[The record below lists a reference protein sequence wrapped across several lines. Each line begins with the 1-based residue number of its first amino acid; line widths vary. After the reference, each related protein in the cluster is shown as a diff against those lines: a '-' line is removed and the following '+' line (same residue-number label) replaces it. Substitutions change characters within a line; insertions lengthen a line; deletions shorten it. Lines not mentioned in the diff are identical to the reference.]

1 MGRGARSFR
10 VATYNIHKCRG
21 MDRRVRPGR
30 IVDVLSKLDADII
43 ALQEVL
49 RVESDKPE
57 TDQAKFIAKEM
68 GYHYAFGETCTLK
81 GGRYGNLVLSRSP
94 IYFSKHYEVS
104 FQARVRQ
111 PRGCLR
117 VDVDLPDEVLHVFNV
132 HLGTGYFERHYQANR
147 LTKDKI
153 LDHIDIKGPRI
164 VLGDFNEWMRG
175 SASRLLGSLFE
186 KPDIRKH
193 LNRTRTYPGLLPVV
207 HLDNIYFDPVLKL
220 EKLTLCRDREALVA
234 SDHLPLIADFKWE
247 APAHAKD

>member
-1 MGRGARSFR
+1 
-10 VATYNIHKCRG
+10 

-49 RVESDKPE
+49 RVESEKPE
-57 TDQAKFIAKEM
+57 TDQAKFIAKEL
-68 GYHYAFGETCTLK
+68 GYHFAFGQTCTLK
-81 GGRYGNLVLSRSP
+81 GGRYGNLVLSRAP
-94 IYFSKHYEVS
+94 IHFSKHYEVS

-117 VDVDLPDEVLHVFNV
+117 ADVELPDETLHVFNV

-153 LDHIDIKGPRI
+153 LDHIDVKGPRI

-186 KPDIRKH
+186 TPDIRKH

-234 SDHLPLIADFKWE
+234 SDHLPLVADFKWE
-247 APAHAKD
+247 I